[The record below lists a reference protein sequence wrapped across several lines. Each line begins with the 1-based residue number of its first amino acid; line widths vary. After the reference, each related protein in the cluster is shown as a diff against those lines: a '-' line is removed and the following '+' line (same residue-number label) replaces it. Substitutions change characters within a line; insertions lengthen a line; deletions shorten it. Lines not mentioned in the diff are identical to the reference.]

1 MFFVVKNSARDQC
14 PFAEGFQKE
23 FSGLRIHLQTNRKK
37 RNLVEEEAVCSSD
50 KRFVTVGSC
59 ANQALIQRKDNFLE
73 VWGFFS
79 SCGQLFADIIN
90 AVIVQTISG
99 LKHGAVDKKE
109 IIVKGEDAAKPD
121 LLDLEGIVYILQYK
135 KQFPSEFSNDL
146 F

>member
-1 MFFVVKNSARDQC
+1 M
-14 PFAEGFQKE
+14 
-23 FSGLRIHLQTNRKK
+23 
-37 RNLVEEEAVCSSD
+37 
-50 KRFVTVGSC
+50 TVGSC

-135 KQFPSEFSNDL
+135 NSFRQSFQMICFDFGFLPWQAGRQARNGTS
-146 F
+146 